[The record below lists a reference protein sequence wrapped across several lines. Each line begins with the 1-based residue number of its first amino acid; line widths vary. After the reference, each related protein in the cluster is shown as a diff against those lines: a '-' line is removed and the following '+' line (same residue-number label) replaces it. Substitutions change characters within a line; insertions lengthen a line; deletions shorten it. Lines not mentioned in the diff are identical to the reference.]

1 MILFLLVGRV
11 AEITR
16 QAYWRAP
23 SKTAGAR
30 ISTKHVAGKA
40 LQAGIGGDAVNCFLF
55 TVELL
60 L

>member
-1 MILFLLVGRV
+1 MILFLVVGRV

-16 QAYWRAP
+16 QACGQMP
-23 SKTAGAR
+23 SKTARAG